1 MNSKATNI
9 LLFLATIIVPIVF
22 LFHMLINKL
31 FFEGMI
37 SEVGAFFYVDRV
49 FGLIPYVVC
58 IVLGAI
64 VLTSRKETINK
75 ILTLCRCVLY
85 GQIIILSIVILI
97 KNINSHRA
105 SYIIVPIVYAV
116 ICLLLI
122 VLELIRIVSLV
133 KSYSQYDA
141 SIGNVDLKGSTAYK
155 IILICVIVYF
165 IILML
170 TVFITFVPGA
180 LTSIIMCGV
189 MALVVGGILWVS
201 KSSSFTKGAFTGNML
216 ASDVEYEN
224 MRREKEMR
232 QMRRE
237 EEKRRRREE
246 EEKHE
251 VIVGRG
257 RAYIPRC
264 DFKGREIKL
273 WKTLDYFDNTI
284 IIWDSNYRSGEI
296 CSLKRLEDG
305 SYHIYEKE
313 SGKEIKS
320 SQIPWEEKWIDKL
333 PFIPD

>member
-9 LLFLATIIVPIVF
+9 VLFLAAIIIPTVF

-37 SEVGAFFYVDRV
+37 SEVGSFFYVDRV

-75 ILTLCRCVLY
+75 ILALCRCVLY
-85 GQIIILSIVILI
+85 GQIMILSIVILI

-133 KSYSQYDA
+133 KSYTQYDA
-141 SIGNVDLKGSTAYK
+141 AIGNVDLKGSTAYK
-155 IILICVIVYF
+155 IILICVIIYF
-165 IILML
+165 VILML

-180 LTSIIMCGV
+180 LTSIIMCV
-189 MALVVGGILWVS
+189 VIALVVGGILWVS
-201 KSSSFTKGAFTGNML
+201 KSSSFTKGASDGNMSE
-216 ASDVEYEN
+216 SDVKYEN
-224 MRREKEMR
+224 WRREKEMR
-232 QMRRE
+232 RE
-237 EEKRRRREE
+237 EEKKYWERWEKREL
-246 EEKHE
+246 
-251 VIVGRG
+251 VIGSFN
-257 RAYIPRC
+257 AYVPRY
-264 DFKGREIKL
+264 DFTGEEIKL
-273 WKTLDYFDNTI
+273 WKVVDDWGNKIIIFDNSFTTGKVCYI
-284 IIWDSNYRSGEI
+284 EELESGH
-296 CSLKRLEDG
+296 
-305 SYHIYEKE
+305 YHIYDKE

-320 SQIPWEEKWIDKL
+320 SQIPWK
-333 PFIPD
+333 

>member
-85 GQIIILSIVILI
+85 GQIMILSIVILI

-180 LTSIIMCGV
+180 LTSIIMCVV

-224 MRREKEMR
+224 RRREKEMR

-237 EEKRRRREE
+237 EEKRRREE

-251 VIVGRG
+251 FFVG
-257 RAYIPRC
+257 AYNTYVPRY
-264 DFKGREIKL
+264 DNYKREIILRKVVND
-273 WKTLDYFDNTI
+273 WGNKI
-284 IIWDSNYRSGEI
+284 IQWECDGWSGKI
-296 CSLKRLEDG
+296 CSIEDLESG
-305 SYHIYEKE
+305 HYHIYDKE

-320 SQIPWEEKWIDKL
+320 SQIPWK
-333 PFIPD
+333 